1 LLVADSGL
9 TKVQRSVHEE
19 GTRQVQRIASYP
31 KVTVTADGRG
41 VCSHVG
47 SRLLADVAAA
57 AGVAEAFDAAVGGGR
72 KRRSAHAPG
81 GVLADLAVMLAD
93 GGVTIGDLVV
103 LRDQPGLFGSVAS
116 TATAWRVLDS
126 VEESLLDQVKLARAV
141 ARERAWLLRGEAGRS
156 IPTVRCAGTVL
167 PGLVI
172 DLDATL
178 VTCHSEKQGSAPSY
192 KHGYGYHPL
201 LAWLDNT
208 GEALAGMLRPGNAN
222 ANAAADHI
230 SVTDEALAQIPDA
243 YRYGTPILIRAD
255 GAGAT
260 KAWLAHLRILR
271 EQRGLQIEFSVGF
284 TLTNQLK
291 DAIGL
296 LPETAWTVALD
307 AAGEPRP
314 ADESGLPVAQVA
326 ELTGLLPGLTAAGW
340 PDRMRVLVRRERP
353 HPGAQLSVFEAHDG
367 WRYQCLATDTPTG
380 QLAFLEAR
388 HRAHARV
395 EDRIRTAKQAGLG
408 RFPSREFA
416 INAVWL
422 QLALTAADLL
432 AWTQTILLDG
442 ALAKAEPK
450 LLRYRLLHTAA
461 RIVRRG
467 RRTVIKIAAGWPWA
481 DQLAAAFSRLAGIRQ
496 PLLA

>member
-1 LLVADSGL
+1 M
-9 TKVQRSVHEE
+9 
-19 GTRQVQRIASYP
+19 QRIASYP
-31 KVTVTADGRG
+31 KVTVSTGGRG

-57 AGVAEAFDAAVGGGR
+57 AGVGEAFDAAVGGGR

-81 GVLADLAVMLAD
+81 RVLADLAVMLAD
-93 GGVTIGDLVV
+93 GGVAIGDLAV
-103 LRDQPGLFGSVAS
+103 LRDQPGLFGPVAS

-126 VEESLLDQVKLARAV
+126 IGEPLLDQVKLARAA
-141 ARERAWLLRGEAGRS
+141 ARERAWWLRGEAGRGVLA
-156 IPTVRCAGTVL
+156 VRCAGTVV

-178 VTCHSEKQGSAPSY
+178 VTCHSEKQGSAPTY

-201 LAWLDNT
+201 IAWLDNT

-230 SVTDEALAQIPDA
+230 SVTEEALAQIPDEH
-243 YRYGTPILIRAD
+243 RYGTPILIRAD

-260 KAWLAHLRILR
+260 KAWLAHLRSLR
-271 EQRGLQIEFSVGF
+271 DQRGLQIEFSVGF
-284 TLTNQLK
+284 ALSNQLK
-291 DAIGL
+291 DAIAV
-296 LPETAWTVALD
+296 LPETAWTVAVD

-326 ELTGLLPGLTAAGW
+326 ELTGLLPGLTGAGW
-340 PDRMRVLVRRERP
+340 PDRMWVLVRRERP
-353 HPGAQLSVFEAHDG
+353 HPGAQISVFEAHDG
-367 WRYQCLATDTPTG
+367 WRYQCLATDTQHG

-395 EDRIRTAKQAGLG
+395 EDNIRTAKQAGLG

-422 QLALTAADLL
+422 QLALTAADLI
-432 AWTQTILLDG
+432 AWTQTILLDA

-467 RRTVIKIAAGWPWA
+467 RRTFVKIAAGWPWA
-481 DQLAAAFSRLAGIRQ
+481 DQLAAAFTRLAGIRQ

>member
-1 LLVADSGL
+1 
-9 TKVQRSVHEE
+9 VQR
-19 GTRQVQRIASYP
+19 TASYP
-31 KVTVTADGRG
+31 KITVTTGGRG

-57 AGVAEAFDAAVGGGR
+57 ARVGEAFDDAVGGGR
-72 KRRSAHAPG
+72 QRRSAHAPG
-81 GVLADLAVMLAD
+81 RVLADLAVMLAD
-93 GGVTIGDLVV
+93 GGVAIGDLAV
-103 LRDQPGLFGSVAS
+103 LRDQPDLFGPVAS
-116 TATAWRVLDS
+116 TATAWRVLAS
-126 VEESLLDQVKLARAV
+126 VDDTLLGQLKTARAV
-141 ARERAWLLRGEAGRS
+141 ARERAWLLRGEAGRQL
-156 IPTVRCAGTVL
+156 PRVRCAGTVV

-172 DLDATL
+172 DVDATL
-178 VTCHSEKQGSAPSY
+178 VTCHSEKQGTAPTF
-192 KHGYGYHPL
+192 KHGFGYHPL

-222 ANAAADHI
+222 ANAAADHVQVI
-230 SVTDEALAQIPDA
+230 DEALAQIPDEH
-243 YRYGTPILIRAD
+243 RHNTPILIRAD

-260 KAWLAHLRILR
+260 KAWLAHLRSLR
-271 EQRGLQIEFSVGF
+271 QQHGLHIEFSVGF
-284 TLTNQLK
+284 ALTNQLK
-291 DAIGL
+291 DAIGV
-296 LPETAWTVALD
+296 LPETAWTVAVD
-307 AAGEPRP
+307 ALGEPRP
-314 ADESGLPVAQVA
+314 VDESGLPVAQVA

-353 HPGAQLSVFEAHDG
+353 HPGAQISVFEAHDG
-367 WRYQCLATDTPTG
+367 WRYQCLATDTPHG

-422 QLALTAADLL
+422 QLALTAADLI
-432 AWTQTILLDG
+432 AWTQTTLLDE

-461 RIVRRG
+461 RIIHRG
-467 RRTVIKIAAGWPWA
+467 RRTFIKIAAGWPWA
-481 DQLAAAFSRLAGIRQ
+481 DQLVAAFSRLAGIRQ

>member
-1 LLVADSGL
+1 MS
-9 TKVQRSVHEE
+9 
-19 GTRQVQRIASYP
+19 
-31 KVTVTADGRG
+31 GRG
-41 VCSHVG
+41 CSLMWLRQLV
-47 SRLLADVAAA
+47 S
-57 AGVAEAFDAAVGGGR
+57 GR
-72 KRRSAHAPG
+72 HSTLRSAPVVGAFGACSGSGVGRFG
-81 GVLADLAVMLAD
+81 GDARRRWCDVGDLA
-93 GGVTIGDLVV
+93 V
-103 LRDQPGLFGSVAS
+103 LRDQPAVFGPVAS

-126 VEESLLDQVKLARAV
+126 VEESLLDQVKLARAA
-141 ARERAWLLRGEAGRS
+141 ARERAWWLRGEAGRGVL
-156 IPTVRCAGTVL
+156 TVRCAGTVV

-178 VTCHSEKQGSAPSY
+178 VTCHSEKQGSAPTY
-192 KHGYGYHPL
+192 KHGCGYHPL

-222 ANAAADHI
+222 ANAAGDHI

-284 TLTNQLK
+284 ALSNQLK
-291 DAIGL
+291 DAIAV
-296 LPETAWTVALD
+296 LPETAWTVAVD
-307 AAGEPRP
+307 ATGEPRP
-314 ADESGLPVAQVA
+314 VDESGLPVAQVA
-326 ELTGLLPGLTAAGW
+326 ELTGLLPGLTGAGW
-340 PDRMRVLVRRERP
+340 PEGMRVLVRRERP
-353 HPGAQLSVFEAHDG
+353 HPGAQISVFEAHDG
-367 WRYQCLATDTPTG
+367 WRYQCLATDTQHG

-408 RFPSREFA
+408 RFPSREFT

-422 QLALTAADLL
+422 QLALTAADLI

-461 RIVRRG
+461 RIIHRG

-481 DQLAAAFSRLAGIRQ
+481 DQLVVAFSRLAGIRQ